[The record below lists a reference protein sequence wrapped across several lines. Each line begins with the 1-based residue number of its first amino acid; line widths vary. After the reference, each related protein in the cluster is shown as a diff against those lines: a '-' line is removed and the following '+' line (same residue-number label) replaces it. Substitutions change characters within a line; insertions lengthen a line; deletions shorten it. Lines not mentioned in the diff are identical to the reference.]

1 MKIEMNNE
9 DVLTSE
15 NELVNEIALDNDNN
29 VPIESDNTV
38 EETPTIKSIVHNR
51 KINTEK
57 SNFLKSKQN
66 DNEEYLDASIN
77 KYNKDWPKIR
87 KEIEQDKASD
97 NNLFVCEDLP
107 EETKNE
113 EVKGEVV
120 ENEENDVIP
129 TVDTHVAK
137 ADAGKLQISLVPTQF
152 IRDVAKV
159 RMYGNEKYHSPANWV
174 TVEKQRYIDA
184 LLRHIL
190 QYVDN
195 NNAVDDESGL
205 SALSHA
211 ACNIAFLCEMERPD
225 WEERKI
231 EIFKKYNVYE
241 EDAE

>member
-9 DVLTSE
+9 EVLTNE
-15 NELVNEIALDNDNN
+15 NDLANEIALDNDNN
-29 VPIESDNTV
+29 KPVESEHTIEESS
-38 EETPTIKSIVHNR
+38 TIKSIVHNR

-57 SNFLKSKQN
+57 SNFLKSKQS
-66 DNEEYLDASIN
+66 DSEEYLDTLIK
-77 KYNKDWPKIR
+77 KYNKDWSKIR
-87 KEIEQDKASD
+87 KEIEQAKVSD
-97 NNLFVCEDLP
+97 NGLFICEDLP
-107 EETKNE
+107 EDTKNE
-113 EVKGEVV
+113 EVKEEVIV
-120 ENEENDVIP
+120 NDENNDLSSA
-129 TVDTHVAK
+129 DTHVAK

-205 SALSHA
+205 TALSHA
-211 ACNIAFLCEMERPD
+211 ACNIAFLCEMERSD

-231 EIFKKYNVYE
+231 EILKKYNAYK